1 MDLSLTNHSDAANP
15 IPKDMKFPSKVNRSN
30 SQPRWKS
37 LREGM
42 SGRQKPRT
50 KIPAAVP
57 FFGAENGGRSLR
69 WMVSPWQ
76 GYGNMSVLTIR
87 TNQNVIGLNHPPKK
101 ASSNIQTAPIVW
113 SLLYVFQSPTQ
124 LCFLGRYLTA
134 SFIPVS
140 GLQLEAVASVKPL
153 GVLQMTC
160 PGKKAGQWN
169 FENSTCSM
177 QWQTSDCQLTT

>member
-1 MDLSLTNHSDAANP
+1 
-15 IPKDMKFPSKVNRSN
+15 
-30 SQPRWKS
+30 
-37 LREGM
+37 
-42 SGRQKPRT
+42 
-50 KIPAAVP
+50 
-57 FFGAENGGRSLR
+57 
-69 WMVSPWQ
+69 MVSPWQ

-160 PGKKAGQWN
+160 PGKKSRAVKLRK
-169 FENSTCSM
+169 FDM
-177 QWQTSDCQLTT
+177 QHAMANIRLSIDNIKLGRQQRMTLVKR